1 MSFTP
6 SHQHDLP
13 RPQDDGSQIPFDRRE
28 YRRVLI
34 SSYIGTAVE
43 YYDFLLYAAAAS
55 LIFGELFFSGLS
67 PLAGTVAA
75 LGTLAAGYL
84 SRPIGGVVF
93 GHIGDRIGRK
103 KTLTMTMILM
113 GVATSLIGLLPTSA
127 QIGGFAPVLLILLR
141 IVQGIGVGGEWGGAT
156 TMCYEHARPGRR
168 AFAASVVNAG
178 MPAGTA
184 LAAVLL
190 GLFSLLPDE
199 QFLSWGWRIPFLL
212 SSVLVFVGLW
222 MRLRIS
228 ESPLFV
234 EAQKKEAES
243 EARGEDRTAPILQ
256 VLRRPGMLIAA
267 LCTGLAPFALNAFVN
282 TFGLVWASENGGLS
296 STQTLTAQACGA
308 FVNIFTALTAGYL
321 ADRIGHKPIMMF
333 GIIGAALFAYPFLLL
348 LGSGSLGAAIVGN
361 VVAVVFI
368 ASFFAPLPSFISGL
382 FPTSTRYTGA
392 GLGYQLASTL
402 AGGFSPM
409 IFSALLAAGGGTD
422 PRYVL
427 MFIAVAAVLG
437 VTAVVRVR
445 KPLPEQETGAERT
458 LVTGPVPSSTG

>member
-6 SHQHDLP
+6 SPQPDLT
-13 RPQDDGSQIPFDRRE
+13 RPEDDGAWSPIDRRA

-55 LIFGELFFSGLS
+55 LIFGRLFFTDLS
-67 PLAGTVAA
+67 PIAGTVAS

-84 SRPIGGVVF
+84 SRPIGGAVF

-103 KTLTMTMILM
+103 KTLTMTMTLM
-113 GVATSLIGLLPTSA
+113 GVATSLIGLLPTHA
-127 QIGGFAPVLLILLR
+127 QIGGFAPVLLILIR
-141 IVQGIGVGGEWGGAT
+141 FIQGIGVGGEWGGAT

-184 LAAVLL
+184 LAALVL
-190 GLFSLLPDE
+190 GLFSLLPDD
-199 QFLSWGWRIPFLL
+199 QFLAWGWRVPFLL

-222 MRLRIS
+222 MRMRIS

-234 EAQKKEAES
+234 ETQKQQAENA
-243 EARGEDRTAPILQ
+243 ARGEEQAAPMLQ
-256 VLRRPGMLIAA
+256 VLRRPGTLIAA

-282 TFGLVWASENGGLS
+282 TFGLVWASENGLS

-308 FVNIFTALTAGYL
+308 VVNIGTALTAGYM
-321 ADRIGHKPIMMF
+321 ADRIGHKPVMMF
-333 GIIGAALFAYPFLLL
+333 GIVGSALFAYPFLLL

-368 ASFFAPLPSFISGL
+368 ASFFAPLPSLISEM

-409 IFSALLAAGGGTD
+409 LFSALLAAGGDSD

-427 MFIAVAAVLG
+427 MFIAGVAVLG
-437 VTAVVRVR
+437 IVAVARVR
-445 KPLPEQETGAERT
+445 RPLAAPAAGRVLAAQPE
-458 LVTGPVPSSTG
+458 PSSAR